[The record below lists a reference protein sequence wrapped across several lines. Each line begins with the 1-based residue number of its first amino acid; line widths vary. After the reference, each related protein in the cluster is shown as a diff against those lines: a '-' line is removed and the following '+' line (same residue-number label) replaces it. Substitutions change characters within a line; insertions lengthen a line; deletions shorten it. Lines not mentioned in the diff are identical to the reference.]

1 MEAGEPVH
9 AFFSLDSPSFRPTF
23 SVHQVFLLL
32 GAIAC
37 VAILLL
43 INVAD
48 TIVAATIVIGLYV
61 WLQRRSLRAIWGM
74 YGKAYG

>member
-1 MEAGEPVH
+1 M
-9 AFFSLDSPSFRPTF
+9 
-23 SVHQVFLLL
+23 HQVFLLL